1 MLLPCTAAAMLRWR
15 IRLASSAGRES
26 LIAFLIVGLIALF
39 IVYGVAHSPPRPV
52 RFASPGQPM
61 VSVLIFVCGLFGFR
75 SGMFSAKK
83 SEQRISESWL
93 GWMLTRQQAFAERA
107 LGYAISVVLMGAGV
121 SFIALLTQ
129 GASIIQPQLTVHL
142 ALSIFL
148 GFLIGL
154 MFSSTRIVRIVNL
167 SRFVTRLLSRAPF
180 AAAQIINPLRFLIF
194 ALPAMALSWFV
205 AIALVVQMRLE
216 MYLTGLVLTAIL
228 ATMPLAELRPA
239 TPALKPMLAWS
250 GQACFWRL
258 LSCLGYVHSVV
269 LLSLCSPLLVVG
281 FIGWPYWSMF
291 VMLVL
296 VFAAWYAALIRN
308 IAAFKSILQSHSFLF
323 GHLALAT
330 VLLIGFPVTWMIAFF
345 HIRWLVRHGQK
356 LWLA

>member
-1 MLLPCTAAAMLRWR
+1 MLRWR
-15 IRLASSAGRES
+15 VRLASSAGRES
-26 LIAFLIVGLIALF
+26 LIAFLIVGLIVVF
-39 IVYGVAHSPPRPV
+39 IVYGVAHSSPRPV
-52 RFASPGQPM
+52 RFASPGQPIM
-61 VSVLIFVCGLFGFR
+61 SVLIFVCWLFGFR
-75 SGMFSAKK
+75 SGMFSARK

-93 GWMLTRQQAFAERA
+93 GWMLTRQQAFAERV
-107 LGYAISVVLMGAGV
+107 LGYAISVVLMLAGV
-121 SFIALLTQ
+121 SFIALLIQ

-154 MFSSTRIVRIVNL
+154 MFSSTLMVSIVNL

-180 AAAQIINPLRFLIF
+180 AATQIISPLRLLIF
-194 ALPAMALSWFV
+194 ALPAIALSWFV

-216 MYLTGLVLTAIL
+216 MYLTGLVLTGIL

-239 TPALKPMLAWS
+239 TPTLKRMLAWS

-258 LSCLGYVHSVV
+258 LSRLGYVHCVV

-281 FIGWPYWSMF
+281 MARWPYWSMVF
-291 VMLVL
+291 GLVL
-296 VFAAWYAALIRN
+296 AFAAWYAALIRN
-308 IAAFKSILQSHSFLF
+308 IAAFKPILQSHSFRL

-330 VLLIGFPVTWMIAFF
+330 VFIVGFPVTWVIAFF